1 MCALISLINFNG
13 VLQPFQNLG
22 NISDWLGRGLLRA
35 NWVQLDDA
43 MYFEACFD
51 ANSYRVVVRKMSRR
65 KMRVRQK

>member
-1 MCALISLINFNG
+1 MCAAIPLINLNG
-13 VLQPFQNLG
+13 ALQPFQNLD
-22 NISDWLGRGLLRA
+22 NTRYLLGRGLLRA

-65 KMRVRQK
+65 KLRVRQK